1 MEKRVI
7 RALERAQRNE
17 ITEQGIYESLARLQR
32 DPENRRLLESIA
44 GEEGSHYAVFRS
56 ITGKDIA
63 PDRVKQFLYVCCGRL
78 LGLNFAL
85 RQMEKGE
92 VLAQAAYE
100 AVKGQ
105 EPRLGAVIEDE
116 HRHEVELLSL
126 VNEEALAYTGS
137 IVLGLNDALVEL
149 TGALAGFTLALQR
162 SRLIAVVGA
171 ITGIAA
177 ASSMMAAEYLST
189 KEEGIRDAWKASV
202 YTGIAYSITVAL
214 LVLPFVLF
222 ANPFMS
228 LGVTALLAIL
238 IIFIFN
244 YYISV
249 AKGLPFRRRF
259 VEMVCIS
266 MGVALLNYGIGLLLK
281 NFTGS
286 CPV

>member
-126 VNEEALAYTGS
+126 INEEALVYTGS
-137 IVLGLNDALVEL
+137 VVLGLNDALVEL

>member
-137 IVLGLNDALVEL
+137 VVLGLNDALVEL